1 MFEAYLI
8 RRHRFS
14 AARAE
19 LLVDAVE
26 QTARQRDG
34 VSRAPTD
41 IVFWAIALGEPAGK
55 ARKDC
60 ELVATILPFYRAG
73 EDPVPRGTVA
83 NLKVC
88 KAVRLATHAYQQGG
102 LLSLSDLAFLLGMGV
117 DSLQKAMARS
127 RMFLPSR
134 GTIMDIGRGVTHR
147 IEIIRL
153 YIQGYTEPQIVK
165 RTHHAYESVASYVRN
180 FTRVMLLVDRGLPPN
195 HIRKILRMSLR
206 LVNEYIALYR
216 ELDMPEHQWKLN
228 LMRRAGG
235 HREKKVWAIQ

>member
-1 MFEAYLI
+1 
-8 RRHRFS
+8 
-14 AARAE
+14 
-19 LLVDAVE
+19 
-26 QTARQRDG
+26 
-34 VSRAPTD
+34 
-41 IVFWAIALGEPAGK
+41 LGEPAGK

-60 ELVATILPFYRAG
+60 ELVAAILPFYRAD

-83 NLKVC
+83 HLKVC

-127 RMFLPSR
+127 KVFLPSR

-153 YIQGYTEPQIVK
+153 YVQGYTEPQIVK
-165 RTHHAYESVASYVRN
+165 RTHHTYESVASYVSN
-180 FTRVMLLVDRGLPPN
+180 FTRVMLLVDRGLPPS

-216 ELDMPEHQWKLN
+216 ELDVPEHQWKLN
-228 LMRRAGG
+228 LMRHAGE